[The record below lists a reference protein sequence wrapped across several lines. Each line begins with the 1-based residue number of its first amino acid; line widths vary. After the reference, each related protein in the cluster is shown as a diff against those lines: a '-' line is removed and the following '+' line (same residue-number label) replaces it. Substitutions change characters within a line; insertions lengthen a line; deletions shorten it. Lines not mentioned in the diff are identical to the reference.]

1 MSITS
6 SMYTGA
12 AGLRAHSDAMDVV
25 SDNIANVNTIGFK
38 KSRADFAD
46 VLGGVIA
53 GKRAGAGSMVAG
65 VSQNFTQGALLGT
78 GQVTDLAIRG
88 DGFFVVSGMVDGVRG
103 TFYTRD
109 GQFNLDQ
116 DGYLENAAGL
126 RLQGYPIDANGQVT
140 TTVGDIQIDMNALP
154 PQATTQVEL
163 VGNLDAEQP
172 IDATP
177 FDITDP
183 AGTSD
188 FSTTMTVYDS
198 LGTPRELQFYF
209 KKLQDTPTPQ
219 WEYHVVAAGT
229 DVDPPPPGDYALLGT
244 GTLDFNTDGS
254 LANNSLSSVTVS
266 WEGAASAT
274 IAIDL
279 GSPTSGGGTGVDG
292 ITTYAS
298 PSGTTFLSQDGYGS
312 GDLAGITIN
321 DEGLIEGQFT
331 NGQTRALAQIA
342 TAKFAN
348 NQGLERRGDGLFA
361 QTRAS
366 GEPAVGTAGSGGR
379 GALVSGSL
387 ENSNVDMAEEFVH
400 MIAIQRGFQSNSRTI
415 STADEMLADVVQLKR

>member
-12 AGLRAHSDAMDVV
+12 SGLRAHSEAMDVV

-46 VLGGVIA
+46 VLGGMV
-53 GKRAGAGSMVAG
+53 GGSRAGAGSTIASVA
-65 VSQNFTQGALLGT
+65 QNFTQGALLGT

-88 DGFFVVSGMVDGVRG
+88 DGFFVVSGMADGVRG

-109 GQFNLDQ
+109 GQFNLDEN
-116 DGYLENAAGL
+116 GFMENAAGL
-126 RLQGYPIDANGQVT
+126 RLQGYPIDANGQVLG
-140 TTVGDIQIDMNALP
+140 TVGDIQIDMNSIP
-154 PQATTQVEL
+154 PQATTSVEV
-163 VGNLDAEQP
+163 VGNLDADQAVS
-172 IDATP
+172 ATP

-183 AGTSD
+183 TGTSD

-209 KKLQDTPTPQ
+209 KKVQDAPTPQ
-219 WEYHVVAAGT
+219 WEVNAVAAAS

-254 LANNSLSSVTVS
+254 LANNTLTSVNVS
-266 WEGAASAT
+266 WEGAAAAT

-279 GSPTSGGGTGVDG
+279 GSPTGGGGTGVDG
-292 ITTYAS
+292 ITTYSS
-298 PSGTTFLSQDGYGS
+298 PSATTFLSQDGYGS
-312 GDLAGITIN
+312 GDLAGLTIN
-321 DEGLIEGQFT
+321 DAGLIEGQFT
-331 NGQTRALAQIA
+331 NGQSRALAQIA
-342 TAKFAN
+342 TAKFSN

-361 QTRAS
+361 QTRQS
-366 GEPAVGTAGSGGR
+366 GEPAVGAAGSGGR

-387 ENSNVDMAEEFVH
+387 ENSNVDMAEEFVQ
-400 MIAIQRGFQSNSRTI
+400 MIALQRGFQSNSRTI
-415 STADEMLADVVQLKR
+415 STADEMLAEVVQLKR

>member
-1 MSITS
+1 MSINS

-12 AGLRAHSDAMDVV
+12 AGLRAHSEAMSVV

-46 VLGGVIA
+46 VLGGVVA
-53 GKRAGAGSMVAG
+53 GSRAGAGSMIAG

-78 GQVTDLAIRG
+78 GQATDLAIRG

-109 GQFNLDQ
+109 GQFNLDEN
-116 DGYLENAAGL
+116 GYLENAAGL
-126 RLQGYPIDANGQVT
+126 RLQGYPIDANGQVI
-140 TTVGDIQIDMNALP
+140 TTVGDIQIDMNSIP

-163 VGNLDAEQP
+163 VGNLDADQAVDP
-172 IDATP
+172 TP

-183 AGTSD
+183 TGTSD

-209 KKLQDTPTPQ
+209 KKTQDTPTPQ
-219 WEYHVVAAGT
+219 WEVNVVAAAA

-254 LANNSLSSVTVS
+254 LAANTLTSVNVS
-266 WEGAASAT
+266 WEGAAAAT
-274 IAIDL
+274 IDIDL
-279 GSPTSGGGTGVDG
+279 GSPTGSGGTGVDG
-292 ITTYAS
+292 MTTYSS
-298 PSGTTFLSQDGYGS
+298 PSATTFLSQDGFGS
-312 GDLAGITIN
+312 GDLAGITID

-387 ENSNVDMAEEFVH
+387 ENSNVDMAEEFVQ
-400 MIAIQRGFQSNSRTI
+400 MIALQRGFQSNSRTI
-415 STADEMLADVVQLKR
+415 TTADEMLAEVVQLKR